1 MPCFVDALDETA
13 RRNRSLLCVGL
24 DPWRPSLPVES
35 IAAFTGAIIEATA
48 DLVCAFKLNI
58 AFFEAEGFDGLRA
71 LEQTIAAAKSRG
83 VPVVLDAK
91 RGDIPPSARA
101 YAKAVFEAWDADAVT
116 VSPWM
121 GGDSLEPFLAYEER
135 GVFVLARTSNP
146 GGDDLQAPE
155 VGGEPMYERVAR
167 LASEWNTRGNVGL
180 VVGATRPRELARLRE
195 LCPAM
200 PILVPGLG
208 VQQGD
213 LEASVE
219 AGVDADGM
227 RALFNASRSVIY
239 ASGGAD
245 YAQAARAAATAT
257 RDAINAVAAPPSAG
271 GG

>member
-1 MPCFVDALDETA
+1 MSRFVDALDDTA

-35 IAAFTGAIIEATA
+35 IAAFTSAIIEATA
-48 DLVCAFKLNI
+48 DLVCAFKPNI

-71 LEQTIAAAKSRG
+71 LEQTIAAAKARG

-91 RGDIPPSARA
+91 RGDFPPSARA

-135 GVFVLARTSNP
+135 GVFILARTSNP

-155 VGGEPMYERVAR
+155 AGGEAMYERVAR
-167 LASEWNTRGNVGL
+167 LASAWNTRGNVGL
-180 VVGATRPRELARLRE
+180 VAGATRPRELARLRE
-195 LCPAM
+195 LCPSM
-200 PILVPGLG
+200 PILIPGLG
-208 VQQGD
+208 AQQGD

-227 RALFNASRSVIY
+227 RALFNASRSVLY

-245 YAQAARAAATAT
+245 YADAARAAAIAL
-257 RDAINAVAAPPSAG
+257 RDAINAARALRSP
-271 GG
+271 